1 VAGRSGWGFQ
11 VDGLFD
17 ELNDQATFKKY
28 LIEHFTKAPNEL
40 TLLTCT
46 NQIDEARVDYAFGEY
61 QQNLEKFSVLLK
73 SKNPDHYKR
82 AGALLHALY
91 QSDIVT
97 ATKFDQQELDDL
109 ETGFMMV
116 SHGDAQHML
125 SFIDF
130 YLENHNQILA
140 FDFAYQC
147 CDSYEKEPCA
157 YDIDYLL
164 NVCRFQKANPN
175 MPVDVFFMLFKSL
188 MLSIRPKT
196 QG

>member
-1 VAGRSGWGFQ
+1 M
-11 VDGLFD
+11 DGLFT
-17 ELNDQATFKKY
+17 ELDDKAKFKA
-28 LIEHFTKAPNEL
+28 LVMDHFTKAPHEI

-46 NQIDEARVDYAFGEY
+46 NDIDDARVEYAHGEY
-61 QQNLEKFSVLLK
+61 LQNLEKFSVLLQ

-97 ATKFDQQELDDL
+97 ATAFDQKELDDL

-125 SFIDF
+125 RFIDF
-130 YLENHNQILA
+130 YKQNHNQILS
-140 FDFAYQC
+140 FDFAYLC
-147 CDSYEKEPCA
+147 CVSYEKEPCA

-164 NVCRFQKANPN
+164 NVCRFLKANPN
-175 MPVDVFFMLFKSL
+175 LPVDVFFMLFKSL
-188 MLSIRPKT
+188 MLSIRA
-196 QG
+196 